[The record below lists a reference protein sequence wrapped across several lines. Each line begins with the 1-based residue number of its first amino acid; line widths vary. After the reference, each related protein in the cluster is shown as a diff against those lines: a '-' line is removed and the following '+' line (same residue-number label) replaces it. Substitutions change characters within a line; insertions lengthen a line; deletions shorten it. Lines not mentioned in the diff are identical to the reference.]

1 MMNLKKNIL
10 MIAFVLA
17 FANAFAQFGT
27 FKKKED
33 IEKFK
38 DTRLVVVLFQ
48 DSAYSASII
57 AAVERY
63 WTFTG
68 FEFAEDTALY
78 RYKKGDF
85 AFLYFSKSKGSK
97 IKARVASS
105 EEDMNAFV
113 ITKKFSRRIVREN
126 LLVYGFC
133 GNRIDTNDWET
144 ESTRAIQLM
153 NNYLNFAVQAKS
165 NSEISP
171 GSLMSKYPSDKA
183 QLVDKKLLIEGKQ
196 IELKGKED
204 APTLFDGDVE
214 EVEIEEIQK
223 AIKWQ
228 DNGLAYYYYSKDEKF
243 CNKLVLSAANSELMY
258 FTKESPEKCKCNAG
272 NLKALK
278 DIKSKAIKA
287 GH

>member
-1 MMNLKKNIL
+1 MKKIIF
-10 MIAFVLA
+10 MIAFALA
-17 FANAFAQFGT
+17 ITSAFAQFGT

-63 WTFTG
+63 WNFTG

-85 AFLYFSKSKGSK
+85 AFMYFSKSKGSK

-105 EEDMNAFV
+105 EEDMNAMV
-113 ITKKFSRRIVREN
+113 ITKKFSRRIVPEN

-133 GNRIDTNDWET
+133 GNKIDTNDWESET
-144 ESTRAIQLM
+144 TRAVQLM
-153 NNYLNFAVQAKS
+153 NNYLNFAIQAKS
-165 NSEISP
+165 NGDISP
-171 GSLMSKYPSDKA
+171 SSMMSRYPSDKS
-183 QLVDKKLLIEGKQ
+183 QLVDKKLLIEEKQ
-196 IELKGKED
+196 LELKGKD
-204 APTLFDGDVE
+204 DGPSLFDGDVE

-228 DNGLAYYYYSKDEKF
+228 DNSYAYFYYSKDEKF

-258 FTKESPEKCKCNAG
+258 FTTESPEKCKCNSA

-278 DIKSKAIKA
+278 EIKSKALKA
-287 GH
+287 GE